1 MDRKHAG
8 VGLAKKNV
16 RATARE
22 TSDAL
27 FLLRCV
33 QLGLQISELELL
45 TVGMVF
51 DMLDESA
58 NDEEDWP
65 ELATQEDYDKF

>member
-1 MDRKHAG
+1 M
-8 VGLAKKNV
+8 
-16 RATARE
+16 
-22 TSDAL
+22 
-27 FLLRCV
+27 
-33 QLGLQISELELL
+33 GLQISELELL

-65 ELATQEDYDKF
+65 KLATQEDYDKF

>member
-1 MDRKHAG
+1 MDREHAG
-8 VGLAKKNV
+8 VGLAKKTL

-51 DMLDESA
+51 DMLSESA
-58 NDEEDWP
+58 NDDEDWP
-65 ELATQEDYDKF
+65 ELATQEDFDKF

>member
-1 MDRKHAG
+1 
-8 VGLAKKNV
+8 
-16 RATARE
+16 
-22 TSDAL
+22 
-27 FLLRCV
+27 V

-51 DMLDESA
+51 DMLSESA

-65 ELATQEDYDKF
+65 ELATQDDFDEF